1 MISVQEALD
10 NITGSIDLLAAEQV
24 GITDALGRVLAE
36 DISARLTQPPVAVSS
51 MDGYAV
57 RSADM
62 LTTPSGLE
70 LIGESA
76 AGSRFDGAVG
86 RGQTARIFTGAPL
99 PEGADAVIMQE
110 DTQTDGDVTITF
122 NEVAFP
128 GKFVRPAGLDFKQG
142 QVLLKAGK
150 RLTARDL
157 GLAASMNVPW
167 LMVRRQPRVAY
178 IATGNEIVMPG
189 DTVRQDQIV
198 SSNSI
203 ALGAFIR
210 AQGGVP
216 VDLGIALDNV
226 DSLKQRLLG
235 ARGADML
242 VTIGGASVGDYDLVR
257 SVLGDNDLDL
267 TFYKVAM
274 RPGKPLI
281 FGKMGDTPV
290 LGLPGNSV
298 SASIT
303 SMIFLK
309 PALSVMQGTW
319 QQQSTFETAVLG
331 CDLAENDLRQEYLR
345 ATLEVD
351 QSGELTATPF
361 DKQDSAMMARLAAAD
376 CLVMRPPHAAAMKR
390 GERVKIIRFDPSV

>member
-57 RSADM
+57 RSAD
-62 LTTPSGLE
+62 TSTKPSLLE

-76 AGSRFDGAVG
+76 AGSRFDGVVG
-86 RGQTARIFTGAPL
+86 PGQTARIFTGAPL
-99 PEGADAVIMQE
+99 PQGADAVIMQE
-110 DTQTDGDVTITF
+110 DSQTDGSTITF

-128 GKFVRPAGLDFKQG
+128 GKFVRPAGLDFEQG
-142 QVLLKAGK
+142 QVLLNAGK

-203 ALGAFIR
+203 ALGAFIK
-210 AQGGVP
+210 AQGGIP
-216 VDLGIALDNV
+216 VDLGIALDSV
-226 DSLKQRLLG
+226 DSLKQRLMA

-281 FGKMGDTPV
+281 FGKMGETPV

-319 QQQSTFETAVLG
+319 QQQTRFETAVLG
-331 CDLAENDLRQEYLR
+331 CDLGENDLRQEYLR
-345 ATLEVD
+345 ASLDVD
-351 QSGELTATPF
+351 EAGNLTATPF

-376 CLVMRPPHAAAMKR
+376 CLVMRPPHAPGMKR
-390 GERVKIIRFDPSV
+390 GERVKIIRFDQSV